1 MTQKSF
7 DCGSSNWLAGYK
19 ESRRDGKCGC
29 WTRNCSAIVLHITY
43 LSNGN
48 HRISSAFGIALND
61 YLTVSSWEFPG
72 NNLRHRRWEMTNG
85 IPMHSLVKVW
95 DQTVD
100 FKCQQCNDTPNYSR
114 FYIYIHILCKI
125 WVCLK
130 RGYTVPQM
138 TNIIGNTMI
147 NSGIWGSPIFQT
159 NDVLGMKIQ
168 PLLCRGTVEHSIYVL
183 VCPNEN

>member
-114 FYIYIHILCKI
+114 LYIYT
-125 WVCLK
+125 
-130 RGYTVPQM
+130 YPM
-138 TNIIGNTMI
+138 
-147 NSGIWGSPIFQT
+147 
-159 NDVLGMKIQ
+159 
-168 PLLCRGTVEHSIYVL
+168 HSYARYGFV
-183 VCPNEN
+183 